1 MNKEIQYRILVV
13 DDNKNNIQVLGNILH
28 KANYMVGFA
37 FNGEQAIN
45 ILKTDNEYDLVLL
58 DIDMPVMNGYETC
71 KFIRNDSSL
80 KDLAIIFLTAYND
93 TEKII
98 QGFEIGAQDYVTKP
112 FNQQELLARVKTQL
126 QIIQK
131 SREISKYAKRL
142 EILNATKNKFFSI
155 ISHDLR
161 NPFAGMIG
169 IIDLLKNNYKEIE
182 HDRIENL
189 LGILY
194 DSTKQTHSLLENL
207 LIWSQCQT
215 GRIKYEPKDIE
226 IMKMAENCVTIVKFQ
241 SQNKN
246 ITVINNIPDSMI
258 IRGDSY
264 QITTI
269 LLNLL
274 TNAVKYTPKNGT
286 ITISAKAKDQHYEIS
301 IVDTGIG
308 MTKDLIEKLFR
319 IEANIPS
326 TPGTENEMGTGLG
339 LILTKEFITQ
349 HGGIISAKSQPEKGT
364 TMTFSL
370 PIEIKD

>member
-1 MNKEIQYRILVV
+1 MDKEIQYRILVV

-45 ILKTDNEYDLVLL
+45 ILKTDDQYDLVLL

-71 KFIRNDSSL
+71 KFIRSDSML
-80 KDLAIIFLTAYND
+80 KDLAIIFLTAFND

-98 QGFEIGAQDYVTKP
+98 QGFEVGAQDYVTKP

-131 SREISKYAKRL
+131 TRDIGEYAKSL

-169 IIDLLKNNYKEIE
+169 IIDLLKNNYKEFE
-182 HDRIENL
+182 NERIEDL

-215 GRIKYEPKDIE
+215 GRIKYEPRDIE
-226 IMKMAENCVTIVKFQ
+226 LKNMAENCTTIVKFQ
-241 SQNKN
+241 SQNKS
-246 ITVINNIPDSMI
+246 ITIVNNIPESMI

-301 IVDTGIG
+301 IMDTGIG
-308 MTKDLIEKLFR
+308 MKKELIEKLFR

-339 LILTKEFITQ
+339 LILTKEFITK
-349 HGGIISAKSQPEKGT
+349 HGGTINVKSQPGKGT
-364 TMTFSL
+364 TISFTI
-370 PIEIKD
+370 PIDVKN